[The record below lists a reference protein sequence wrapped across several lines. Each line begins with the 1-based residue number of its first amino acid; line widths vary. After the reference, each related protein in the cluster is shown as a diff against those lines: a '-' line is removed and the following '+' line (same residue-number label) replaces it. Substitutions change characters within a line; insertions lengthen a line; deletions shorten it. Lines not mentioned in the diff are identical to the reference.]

1 MVSQRKMTKFVLLQ
15 NSEGCS
21 GIKKDQ
27 LTFAP
32 HSQTLH
38 LYKWRSI
45 IYPSEIVSVS
55 IDALESDLVVEEQ
68 PEVV

>member
-1 MVSQRKMTKFVLLQ
+1 MQWNQ
-15 NSEGCS
+15 
-21 GIKKDQ
+21 KDQ

-32 HSQTLH
+32 HSQILY

-45 IYPSEIVSVS
+45 IYPSKIVSVS